1 MVGCWL
7 LAYVVRFYVFG
18 PAARPHPGVVAP
30 LGPYLAMIVPIL
42 VVWGV
47 SFRAF
52 DLYRPRRIGSRLSE
66 IADVAKASTLA
77 GLVLVAI
84 MTFLFREYEYSRVV
98 IIYFWLFSIAA
109 VSFARYVFREVLR
122 FARRRGYNQRYAVVV
137 GGGELAQHVIERLRA
152 RPDTGIQV
160 VGLVGDA
167 KESAGG
173 VPWLGAYAD
182 LAALLAARPV
192 DHVILALAH
201 EDASRLPG
209 LLDAIGDEPV
219 TIHVVPDLFRF
230 TSLRGGIEEFEGV
243 PFVHLRES
251 PLHGWNA
258 VAKRAFDLV
267 FAASVLVA
275 LAPVLAVLA
284 AAVRLTSPGPILYRQ
299 DRMGLD
305 GQSFRML
312 KFRTMKVDAEAGFGP
327 GLGPGGGRAA
337 DVHRRLS
344 PPLQPRRAAAV
355 RERPP
360 RRDERGGAAPGAAR
374 LRRALPPDRARLHA
388 PPQGE
393 VRGHRLGPDQRAARQ
408 YLAGA
413 AHRVRHPVHRALV
426 LLARPQDHRADAWC
440 GCSPTGTPTDVERLR
455 AGPAR
460 PEATAASTRG
470 PSPSG
475 P

>member
-1 MVGCWL
+1 MLKAYSRVLEQVMLAGDLVIVVGCWL

-18 PAARPHPGVVAP
+18 PAPRPYPDVVAP

-66 IADVAKASTLA
+66 IADVAKASSLA
-77 GLVLVAI
+77 ALVLVTT
-84 MTFLFREYEYSRVV
+84 MTFLFREYQFSRVV
-98 IIYFWLFSIAA
+98 IVYFWLFSIAA

-122 FARRRGYNQRYAVVV
+122 FSRRRGYNQRYAVVV

-160 VGLVGDA
+160 VGLIGDT

-201 EDASRLPG
+201 EDAGRLPG

-258 VAKRAFDLV
+258 LAKRAFDLV

-275 LAPVLAVLA
+275 LAPVLAGVA
-284 AAVRLTSPGPILYRQ
+284 AAVRLTSRGPILYRQ

-312 KFRTMKVDAEAGFGP
+312 KFRTMRVDAEEDSGPVWAQAGDTRRTSIGAFLRRFSLDELPQFVNILRGEMSVVGP
-327 GLGPGGGRAA
+327 RP
-337 DVHRRLS
+337 
-344 PPLQPRRAAAV
+344 
-355 RERPP
+355 ERP
-360 RRDERGGAAPGAAR
+360 
-374 LRRALPPDRARLHA
+374 
-388 PPQGE
+388 
-393 VRGHRLGPDQRAARQ
+393 VF
-408 YLAGA
+408 
-413 AHRVRHPVHRALV
+413 
-426 LLARPQDHRADAWC
+426 
-440 GCSPTGTPTDVERLR
+440 VERFRQTVPGYMLR
-455 AGPAR
+455 HKVRSGLTGWAQINGL
-460 PEATAASTRG
+460 RG
-470 PSPSG
+470 NTSLERRIEYDIQYIERWSFWLDLKIIALTVVRVISDRNAY
-475 P
+475 